1 MPSNFQSD
9 ITRKLTIGRD
19 TSETLTAE
27 PASDATP
34 STVFVCLTRDLRNA
48 IFPGVT
54 ASHGPTLR
62 EDQKESFKRYK
73 EECGEASLS
82 LAEDKSMSKFF
93 RTSSI
98 PTIIQTFQS
107 RLNTI
112 TPSPPGSRV
121 VVVDG
126 QDISESWNKFA
137 NRVKSDRVCGHLV
150 LSVKDPKA
158 VSGATSSKGWFGS
171 FKEAEIT
178 GCKIR
183 NGRPSGP
190 QRKEASRRLHD
201 FGSRYLDLK
210 NSNVWPSESVAT
222 ELSNRPEHFA
232 CGVVTVSEAI
242 FSLPGMFE
250 DVVYTR
256 GDVYSDQEQT
266 SNDHAPANEDLID
279 FEEVSSAQTP
289 ATSANMDKTATT
301 GPSTLD
307 EGNLNADSWDTW

>member
-1 MPSNFQSD
+1 MSSTTQSN
-9 ITRKLTIGRD
+9 ITRTSTIGRD
-19 TSETLTAE
+19 TSDTFTTE

-48 IFPGVT
+48 IITDIT

-62 EDQKESFKRYK
+62 DNQKEPFKQYK
-73 EECGEASLS
+73 EECREASLS
-82 LAEDKSMSKFF
+82 LAKDKSMSTIF

-98 PTIIQTFQS
+98 PNIIQTFQS

-112 TPSPPGSRV
+112 TPNPPGSRV
-121 VVVDG
+121 IVVDG

-137 NRVKSDRVCGHLV
+137 NRVKLDRVCGHLV

-158 VSGATSSKGWFGS
+158 VSGETLSKRWFGS
-171 FKEAEIT
+171 SKDAEIT

-190 QRKEASRRLHD
+190 QREEAYRKLHD
-201 FGSRYLDLK
+201 FGSRYLDEK
-210 NSNVWPSESVAT
+210 NSNVWPGESVAT
-222 ELSNRPEHFA
+222 ELSNRPEHFG
-232 CGVVTVSEAI
+232 CGVVTVSEAM

-256 GDVYSDQEQT
+256 GNGYSDQGKR
-266 SNDHAPANEDLID
+266 SDDHAPASEDLID
-279 FEEVSSAQTP
+279 FEHETP
-289 ATSANMDKTATT
+289 ANADKTATT
-301 GPSTLD
+301 GLPYNKG
-307 EGNLNADSWDTW
+307 EWNEESWETW

>member
-1 MPSNFQSD
+1 MTSTSQSNL
-9 ITRKLTIGRD
+9 TRTSLMGRD
-19 TSETLTAE
+19 TSDTFTTE

-48 IFPGVT
+48 IIT
-54 ASHGPTLR
+54 DINASHGPTLR
-62 EDQKESFKRYK
+62 EDQKEAFKQYK
-73 EECGEASLS
+73 QECREASLS
-82 LAEDKSMSKFF
+82 LAKDKSMSTFF

-98 PTIIQTFQS
+98 PNIIQTFQS

-112 TPSPPGSRV
+112 TPNPSGSRV
-121 VVVDG
+121 IVVDG
-126 QDISESWNKFA
+126 QDISESWIKFA
-137 NRVKSDRVCGHLV
+137 NRVKLDRVCGHLV

-158 VSGATSSKGWFGS
+158 VSEGTSAKGWFGP

-183 NGRPSGP
+183 NGLPSGP
-190 QRKEASRRLHD
+190 QRKGAYRRLHD

-232 CGVVTVSEAI
+232 CRVVTVSEAM

-256 GDVYSDQEQT
+256 GNGYSDQGKR
-266 SNDHAPANEDLID
+266 SDDHAPASEDLID
-279 FEEVSSAQTP
+279 FEHETP
-289 ATSANMDKTATT
+289 ANADKTGTT
-301 GPSTLD
+301 GLPYNKAEWNEESR
-307 EGNLNADSWDTW
+307 ESW